1 MKYIIWG
8 IVIYLIYKFVFELVV
23 PVTKATA
30 QMKDKL
36 QNLKQQQEAFQQQ
49 QTQQQQSAQPKAAP
63 TDKGDYIEFEEVK

>member
-36 QNLKQQQEAFQQQ
+36 QDLKQQQEAFQQQ
-49 QTQQQQSAQPKAAP
+49 QTQQQQAPQPKATP
-63 TDKGDYIEFEEVK
+63 TNKGDYIEFEEVK